1 MSHKARE
8 KSISEFGTDPET
20 KILVAS
26 LKCGGTGLNLTMASK
41 VISIDLWFNSCIE
54 QQAFCRVF
62 RIGQTSETW
71 ITRFIVQKSA
81 DEKLMEMQLK
91 KNALIS
97 AAMDD
102 DKKMMSKLTVEEVM
116 RLFGEV
122 RFDQNKK
129 PFILM
134 HDNQKLDS
142 ILN

>member
-1 MSHKARE
+1 
-8 KSISEFGTDPET
+8 
-20 KILVAS
+20 
-26 LKCGGTGLNLTMASK
+26 
-41 VISIDLWFNSCIE
+41 
-54 QQAFCRVF
+54 
-62 RIGQTSETW
+62 
-71 ITRFIVQKSA
+71 
-81 DEKLMEMQLK
+81 MEMQLK